1 MFEKYINTIDIQ
13 TIVVSLIVLVV
24 SFLRIIP
31 HIQNFSPII
40 ALAIFGALHYKSKS
54 LSYIIPILSLWV
66 SDLLINNFIYS
77 SYSNNF
83 NFFYEGFYWQYISY
97 LVIIFL
103 SLNFNKRKINIL
115 NVFFL
120 ALCSSLLF
128 FIITNF
134 GFWLTSGIYSNN
146 LYGLIECYIAGIPF
160 YKGTLLGVLFYT
172 PVLIGLYYMLQKKIS
187 LLRARHLIY

>member
-1 MFEKYINTIDIQ
+1 
-13 TIVVSLIVLVV
+13 
-24 SFLRIIP
+24 
-31 HIQNFSPII
+31 
-40 ALAIFGALHYKSKS
+40 
-54 LSYIIPILSLWV
+54 
-66 SDLLINNFIYS
+66 LLNNFIYI

-83 NFFYEGFYWQYISY
+83 NFFYEVFYWQYISY

-103 SLNFNKRKINIL
+103 SLNLNKRKINIL

-187 LLRARHLIY
+187 LLRARHLIYWKIFYWISTNNNVIYPEINY